1 MTVGLKLCRQLQ
13 LHWAVFL
20 LVTTHIA
27 YASTKNTQIVQ
38 IKQESIRYLGWKHP
52 TSTRVFQHHIA
63 STNLILKL
71 LANSTLGADSVKLTR
86 VIPVGRCVQMRAAFS
101 GVTSYSGVWRRGA
114 GKRGLAHG
122 QHPAGA
128 EVEQSLQG
136 RTQ

>member
-1 MTVGLKLCRQLQ
+1 MGHPSSKSNHCHNWLHVFSVGAQMTVGLKLCRQLQ

-86 VIPVGRCVQMRAAFS
+86 VIPVGKCVQIRSTLSVA
-101 GVTSYSGVWRRGA
+101 
-114 GKRGLAHG
+114 
-122 QHPAGA
+122 
-128 EVEQSLQG
+128 
-136 RTQ
+136 